1 MEFLKKLKKNMLK
14 EAPSASSGACSE
26 NNNNTSSDDEDDE
39 LRFTVRPD
47 DDMKALRQKM
57 DELLAQRKM
66 SMNGQAS
73 RFVLMSFWARCES
86 EKEHQLRRA
95 FWDYPKSEES
105 ILNDFER
112 GCDEEWELLQMEI
125 KEEAKRARE
134 QRQRVKVKE
143 KEKAHNDLEEIEL
156 EI

>member
-1 MEFLKKLKKNMLK
+1 MDFFKKLKKNILK
-14 EAPSASSGACSE
+14 EAASTSSAACSE
-26 NNNNTSSDDEDDE
+26 NNNTSDDEDDDE
-39 LRFTVRPD
+39 LRFTVRPA

-57 DELLAQRKM
+57 DELLNQRKM

-86 EKEHQLRRA
+86 EKENQLRRA
-95 FWDYPKSEES
+95 FWDYLKAEES
-105 ILNDFER
+105 ILKDFER
-112 GCDEEWELLQMEI
+112 GCDEQWELLQIEF
-125 KEEAKRARE
+125 KEDAKRALE

>member
-1 MEFLKKLKKNMLK
+1 MDFFKKLKKNIFK
-14 EAPSASSGACSE
+14 EASSTSSAACSE
-26 NNNNTSSDDEDDE
+26 NNNTSDDDDDDE

-66 SMNGQAS
+66 SMNGHAS
-73 RFVLMSFWARCES
+73 SFVLMRFFARCAK

-95 FWDYPKSEES
+95 FWDYLKAEES
-105 ILNDFER
+105 ILKDFER
-112 GCDEEWELLQMEI
+112 ACDEQWELLQMEI
-125 KEEAKRARE
+125 KEEAKRAHE
-134 QRQRVKVKE
+134 RQRVKVKE